1 MDKVNL
7 DINTYTL
14 TELHNLLKLTKPYN
28 QEDILNKKKNQKIKF
43 LKVILIKIKKKN
55 YTFFQII
62 LKIN

>member
-28 QEDILNKKKNQKIKF
+28 QEDILNKKKN
-43 LKVILIKIKKKN
+43 
-55 YTFFQII
+55 
-62 LKIN
+62 